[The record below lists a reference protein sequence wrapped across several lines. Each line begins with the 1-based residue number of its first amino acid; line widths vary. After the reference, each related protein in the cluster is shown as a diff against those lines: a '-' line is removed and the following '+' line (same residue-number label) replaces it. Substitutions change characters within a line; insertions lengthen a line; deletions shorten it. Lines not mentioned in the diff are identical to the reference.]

1 MNQPAATTK
10 TTNTLDLNALPPGRA
25 SVSWQT
31 DETPE
36 ERAHRLATERRDHIN
51 AIALGWV
58 LVLIVSG
65 LGVTAAYAGVVSDT
79 EGTRSAAWAV
89 VAAVVAA
96 VPSFFA
102 GRWSSKANS

>member
-1 MNQPAATTK
+1 MNQPAVAK
-10 TTNTLDLNALPPGRA
+10 PTNTLDLNALPPGRA

-36 ERAHRLATERRDHIN
+36 ERAHRLATERRDHLN

-58 LVLIVSG
+58 LVVIVAG
-65 LGVTAAYAGVVSDT
+65 LGASAAYAGVSADT

-89 VAAVVAA
+89 VAAVIAA

-102 GRWSSKANS
+102 GRWSSKSSS